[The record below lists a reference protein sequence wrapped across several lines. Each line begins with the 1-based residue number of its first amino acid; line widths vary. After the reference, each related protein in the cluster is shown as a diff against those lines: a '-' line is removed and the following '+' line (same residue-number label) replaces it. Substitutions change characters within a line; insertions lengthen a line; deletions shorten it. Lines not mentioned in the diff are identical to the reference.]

1 MSASPPEFQKHPP
14 GTRRQPLPA
23 SRFLLREQTIRLS
36 YRTRKAASSWQRVTR
51 PSARDASLL
60 QPQAR
65 GVLRRRRLRAPDRS
79 FRFSFR
85 FKMAAAARQEKP
97 CSQQSLKPAERLLLR
112 KTHRGGEGR
121 WEALGH
127 TLSPQRTP
135 RPGPA
140 RPPTQPGG
148 NLKSGAAQ
156 PPPQEGRV
164 GTPPT
169 KVAPE
174 RGAPRQVALKT
185 EESRLHEDP
194 SLGSY
199 RARLSDSHGGA
210 QRRRGLR
217 RREGRR
223 DAVGAGLVCLPC
235 SVVLRGRHLA

>member
-1 MSASPPEFQKHPP
+1 MTGVQTCALPISLPLSRDFPPE
-14 GTRRQPLPA
+14 PA
-23 SRFLLREQTIRLS
+23 PR
-36 YRTRKAASSWQRVTR
+36 
-51 PSARDASLL
+51 
-60 QPQAR
+60 
-65 GVLRRRRLRAPDRS
+65 
-79 FRFSFR
+79 
-85 FKMAAAARQEKP
+85 AARALEDP
-97 CSQQSLKPAERLLLR
+97 GA
-112 KTHRGGEGR
+112 GGEGR

-174 RGAPRQVALKT
+174 RGAPKQVALKT